1 MATTRRVKGL
11 SSETMPPKT
20 ARRPRAI
27 PTEEAPARSRPAKSL
42 VAAKT
47 TAKQATLAKQGRSD
61 RALRELEARVAKLEE
76 ELSRERKVVALFRDV
91 GLAIDQWRDDPS
103 QASDATG
110 LDSLLVLVLGKMKE
124 AVSADRITLYLLDS
138 AKEYLESRIVE
149 GVQNTTI
156 RLRIP
161 KGIAGRVAKTGI
173 PEIVADAYED
183 ARFNPAFD
191 KKTGY
196 RTRSIL
202 AVPMHDHDGTIL
214 GVVQVLNKA
223 GGPFTEADADLLTS
237 LASQAAIVIDNVE
250 LVASLAGKNAELEE
264 TYDQLLRR
272 MRDLDLLFEL
282 ERVLGRASTV
292 EDLVLGTVQ
301 AARKVIPARVGAV
314 AVKDPELGTATVW
327 VLGDHDKAPRR
338 FPIAPGQG
346 FIGRALG
353 TAAVSVIDNDAA
365 FFAEEERRERAAS
378 RVGGRRAGDPGGPL
392 VAPVAESLGRSDPLN
407 DSELDALAGF
417 VTENAIAV
425 PLEGEGREVL
435 GAFALY
441 NHRDPAG
448 FGPEDIDLA
457 ELVAANLA
465 TALRLL
471 LAREAREREERLTSV
486 GRLLSGVIH
495 DLKTPLAVIA
505 GYVDLLR
512 DEPDPT
518 VRTRHSDLIRK
529 QLAHLGALQ
538 KDVLDF
544 LRGERTLFLR
554 RVYVAPY
561 FSELAKSLDGLFQS
575 AGVTFNLVLDDRGTA
590 RFDEQKITRLV
601 QNLARNAVEALVQA
615 QTPAPQVSLRVRRR
629 VLRGKELLEI
639 VTSDNGPGV
648 PKEIEHRLFRS
659 FVTSGKKGG
668 TGLGLAIVKRIAEEH
683 GGTVAVTSSPRGATF
698 TVLLPVDG
706 PRDQARPT
714 PAPTNERTSERP
726 PSDRPVRRSRPPV
739 ATPPDDGEGAET
751 TP

>member
-1 MATTRRVKGL
+1 VATTRRAKGL
-11 SSETMPPKT
+11 SIDTIPPKT
-20 ARRPRAI
+20 ARRPRVVPVEPA
-27 PTEEAPARSRPAKSL
+27 PVDAARRAEADPKNGVKTAARG
-42 VAAKT
+42 
-47 TAKQATLAKQGRSD
+47 Q
-61 RALRELEARVAKLEE
+61 RALRGLEARVAKLEE

-91 GLAIDQWRDDPS
+91 GLAIDRWRDDPM

-173 PEIVADAYED
+173 PEIVADAYADE
-183 ARFNPAFD
+183 RFNPAFD

-223 GGPFTEADADLLTS
+223 SGPFTEADADLLTS

-392 VAPVAESLGRSDPLN
+392 VAPIAESLGGRSDPLN

-561 FSELAKSLDGLFQS
+561 FAELAKSLDGLFQS

-683 GGTVAVTSSPRGATF
+683 AGTVSVASSPRGATF
-698 TVLLPVDG
+698 TVLLPVEG
-706 PRDQARPT
+706 PRDQPRPT
-714 PAPTNERTSERP
+714 TAPPEERA
-726 PSDRPVRRSRPPV
+726 PSDRPVRRSRPP
-739 ATPPDDGEGAET
+739 AGMTAAAAPEKAEPGA
-751 TP
+751 P